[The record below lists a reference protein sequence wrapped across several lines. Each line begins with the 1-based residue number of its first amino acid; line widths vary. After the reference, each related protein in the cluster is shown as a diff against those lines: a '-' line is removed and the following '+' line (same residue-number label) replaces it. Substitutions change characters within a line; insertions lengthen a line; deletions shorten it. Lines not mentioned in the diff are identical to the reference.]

1 MVHLQHPIK
10 LRQVIIIKKAFIQKC
25 KMAEKNKI
33 GYKHVIKRKQT
44 YQTIKHNRIVTTTIR
59 RKELQTIDF
68 NIRKQIM

>member
-25 KMAEKNKI
+25 KMAEKKI

-44 YQTIKHNRIVTTTIR
+44 YQTLKHNRKLTTTIR

>member
-44 YQTIKHNRIVTTTIR
+44 YQTIKHNRNVTTTIR

>member
-1 MVHLQHPIK
+1 
-10 LRQVIIIKKAFIQKC
+10 
-25 KMAEKNKI
+25 MAEKNKI

-44 YQTIKHNRIVTTTIR
+44 YQTIKHNRNVTTTIR

>member
-1 MVHLQHPIK
+1 
-10 LRQVIIIKKAFIQKC
+10 
-25 KMAEKNKI
+25 MAEKKI

-44 YQTIKHNRIVTTTIR
+44 YQTLKHNRNLTTTIR